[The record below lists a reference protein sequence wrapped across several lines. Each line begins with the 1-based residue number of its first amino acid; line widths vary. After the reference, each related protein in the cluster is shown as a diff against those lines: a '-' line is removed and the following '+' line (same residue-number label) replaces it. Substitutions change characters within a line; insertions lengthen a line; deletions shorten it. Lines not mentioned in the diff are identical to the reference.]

1 MGISNTYQSNF
12 MFITQFFER
21 LKKLQ
26 SCFLLVALTAF
37 QGYAWATLG
46 ASVTLLPGQ
55 PTDIYPGQT
64 TQLVITLS
72 NDSTAADITNVA
84 FNSSLP
90 GVLPNGLK
98 IAGSATYTCTNSA
111 GSVSAQG
118 ILTATDGT
126 QTLSLSGAV
135 IPAAAFTAPP
145 PPQVPVLING
155 FCTITL
161 PLTAGT
167 SDGSAATHTFTI
179 PSGSISGIQ
188 NSAPVTNTGA
198 VSQSVNVRALTRPEI
213 SKNFSSSTLVL
224 GGGTATLT
232 ITVANSNPVP
242 IANFSVT
249 DVFPEL
255 GLNGGIIRVAT
266 PPNATSSCTAT
277 GSAAIFSPAPGD
289 KTVTASA
296 GTLPANGS
304 CTLTVRVEAD
314 HTNGAFTTG
323 ARSNVINAATQFSN
337 DVGIAAAANASAN
350 ITVNSPL
357 GVTKSVSPPA
367 IQSGTTGSF
376 TITFSNS
383 SNTPLNIV
391 SFTDSPIDGITGN
404 AYGLLVDT
412 TSTTCVGGVTT
423 TTPNSQGVTLTGGT
437 IPAGGSCS
445 VTINFTG
452 TVQTAYTTIT
462 YTNTINQG
470 AVDVGNPTIV
480 SEPRSAA
487 VTVYDVLNI
496 NKTVTP
502 ANAAPGSA
510 VRYSVTVENWSGS
523 ALNNLVITDVL
534 SNGQTFL
541 NGTINGINYSPTTNC
556 TSVTTSN
563 ATGASTV
570 VLTIDSVPALS
581 VGPPLVPGS
590 CTVNFWVMTS
600 VSGGAY
606 SNQLGPGSVCSGAIC
621 NGSSS
626 GGASGNTVDTLVV
639 AKTFSHAG
647 TTQPPSP
654 LARPEG
660 TIVRMAFTLS
670 NRSINPLTNV
680 NIADT
685 LPVSGTEQLRIAN
698 PSNAATTCG
707 GVITADPGTSSV
719 ALNGGTVPARASS
732 AGVPGTGAEGVCALY
747 VDVVGAA
754 GSYDN
759 TAVVTANQ
767 TYANNTAAPLS
778 VNSNNATLTYLSTLS
793 ASKSFSPALV
803 SSGGRS
809 TLRIRVGNS
818 GAVALT
824 NVAVTDPLPSGMV
837 VANPSNAYTTC
848 AGSTSITAVSGSNSA
863 GLTGAL
869 IAGNGNCDFIFDV
882 IATGNTNWVNTIPAG
897 NITAD
902 GGVRNQTPVSA
913 TLAYQI
919 PVGLS
924 VAKSTF
930 PGTLTFPG
938 QASELTIT
946 LTNGGTAVSNL
957 SLTDYFTLDGTANTA
972 PNGMVIAAI
981 TRGLTTC
988 PGGGVLAQPGG
999 RSVTVSGVTLAPNAS
1014 CTVKVN
1020 VTSTATGGITNI
1032 IPPGSIA
1039 NDQGLSNSGQAST
1052 SLATQSNIGVTKQFT
1067 PNLVKPGERSRL
1079 RITFFNP
1086 TAQPAAQV
1094 SVTDT
1099 LPTGV
1104 TVPAGANPTT
1114 TCAGAALA
1122 VPSAN
1127 QVQIS
1132 GANLAAANGAIAAS
1146 CQAEID
1152 VMVSSAGEYI
1162 NTIPAGAVTANV
1174 GGATV
1179 SNATPATDTLRA
1191 MSPLMVN
1198 KAFSDL
1204 TLDAGNPAG
1213 FTTGVDNKA
1222 PGASATMTIR
1232 LNNPNAS
1239 TLTAIAFTD
1248 LLPSGLV
1255 LSASPNA
1262 ISTCPGATLQ
1272 AAPSGT
1278 TVSLTG
1284 ATLAPAAFCTVTA
1297 SVLSNISGVYT
1308 NVIPTG
1314 SVTSFEGVRNEEPSS
1329 ARIVISTPP
1338 TVSKQFS
1345 PAVIP
1350 PGGISRLSIV
1360 LGNSN
1365 SVAMTLEAAL
1375 VDTLPIAPGNIV
1387 VAATP
1392 NVVSSCSGAITASP
1406 GTGTVTLA
1414 SGGTIPPGGCMISVD
1429 VTGTSAGVHTNN
1441 IPAGALQTN
1450 FGNNQT
1456 AANTTLRI
1464 STQGFISG
1472 RVFTDNNLIPNGS
1485 YDAGTDTPLAGVSIE
1500 LRSGATCAGTL
1511 VETKATDMLGNY
1523 LFFNLSAGTF
1533 SVCQL
1538 AQPAGTHNGVTT
1550 AGTITSVNG
1559 SSGSAGLASNPSPT
1573 TSQIIGIVLNNNLA
1587 GDSISGSPNNNFAE
1601 IVLSSIS
1608 GTVFLD
1614 FNNNG
1619 VQNGA
1624 DTGIA
1629 AVDLVLGGYSY
1640 GINGLDNGGTGDDVA
1655 VALNTTTDGN
1665 GNYSFGSLYPGRYS
1679 ITQPTQPPATS
1690 NGITTPG
1697 QVPNGGTVATATGV
1711 LVLPSRLTGLILP
1724 PNTASTGN
1732 NFAEIPN
1739 GRTLSGQVFLD
1750 FNNNGLVDGR
1760 DYGLAGQSI
1769 QLTGVD
1775 VNGNAVSR
1783 SLNTNNDGSYSFTLL
1798 PEGTFTIIQPNQPTG
1813 TTNGQTLVGS
1823 TGGTATTVNIVP
1835 STISGINL
1843 TGVNTVS
1850 GDNNFAELPGLVPDL
1865 TLSKSHTPA
1874 AFGEGSSTGFFTL
1887 SPRNIG
1893 LAATNGTVTIVDTL
1907 PSGMTLAAPATG
1919 NGWVCT
1925 GVIGASTIS
1934 CTSNEVIAANG
1945 GVGNPISLRVAVATG
1960 TAGSI
1965 LTNQAQV
1972 SCACEP
1978 SGFQGNN
1985 MAIDLVAIS
1994 TSARVSGVVWRDLN
2008 HNRVRDSG
2016 ETLIPNWGVE
2026 LLLGGM
2032 VVATTST
2039 DANGA
2044 YAFASVAPGAGYQ
2057 IRFREAISRAIY
2069 GYAVTNEQGIVP
2081 NNNAR
2086 DTGSTT
2092 PNTGTNNGNP
2102 GGADLSS
2109 QDGTLASLKLLAGDN
2124 IIEQSLPLDP
2134 SGVVYDSVKRQ
2145 PVAGAVVEFGRVIA
2159 GTFTA
2164 LPGYCLV
2171 GGTSSITT
2179 SADGYYE
2186 FLLLPGPPAGCP
2198 GSGSYTLR
2206 VTSPSG
2212 YLPAPSLLIPPCG
2225 QPGSSGSASLSV
2237 GSGLTLVQLSG
2248 SAPAS
2253 GIPNHPGLAGACP
2266 ASTPLTAVA
2275 QGSTQYYYNF
2285 SLTLGVSGNVVNN
2298 HIPIDPV
2305 LSGAIVMSKS
2315 TPLVN
2320 VTRGQLVPY
2329 TFTATNTLSATLTNI
2344 NIRDQI
2350 PPGFRYRLGSATLN
2364 GVPAE
2369 PTVTGRDLIWP
2380 NLSFISGERKTWKM
2394 LLTVGSGVGEG
2405 LYTNS
2410 VWSVNNIINA
2420 TISNIATATV
2430 RIVPD
2435 PAFDCSDIIGKVF
2448 DDKNANGYQDE
2459 GEPGLANVR
2468 LATARG
2474 LLVTTDPDG
2483 RFHVTCA
2490 DVPQADRGAN
2500 FVMKLDERTLPT
2512 GYRLTTENPRDV
2524 RVTRGKMVKLNFGAT
2539 VHRVVHLELDAR
2551 AFSPD
2556 TLDLIS
2562 SGSAQL
2568 KTLPEKL
2575 QQRPSILRIIYRLTQ
2590 DENNELARKRLDQLE
2605 LRVSSLWEQAIRPG
2619 QKRQTLIIETELV
2632 GGAR

>member
-1 MGISNTYQSNF
+1 
-12 MFITQFFER
+12 
-21 LKKLQ
+21 
-26 SCFLLVALTAF
+26 
-37 QGYAWATLG
+37 
-46 ASVTLLPGQ
+46 
-55 PTDIYPGQT
+55 
-64 TQLVITLS
+64 
-72 NDSTAADITNVA
+72 
-84 FNSSLP
+84 
-90 GVLPNGLK
+90 
-98 IAGSATYTCTNSA
+98 
-111 GSVSAQG
+111 
-118 ILTATDGT
+118 
-126 QTLSLSGAV
+126 
-135 IPAAAFTAPP
+135 
-145 PPQVPVLING
+145 
-155 FCTITL
+155 
-161 PLTAGT
+161 
-167 SDGSAATHTFTI
+167 
-179 PSGSISGIQ
+179 
-188 NSAPVTNTGA
+188 
-198 VSQSVNVRALTRPEI
+198 
-213 SKNFSSSTLVL
+213 
-224 GGGTATLT
+224 
-232 ITVANSNPVP
+232 
-242 IANFSVT
+242 
-249 DVFPEL
+249 
-255 GLNGGIIRVAT
+255 
-266 PPNATSSCTAT
+266 
-277 GSAAIFSPAPGD
+277 
-289 KTVTASA
+289 
-296 GTLPANGS
+296 
-304 CTLTVRVEAD
+304 
-314 HTNGAFTTG
+314 
-323 ARSNVINAATQFSN
+323 
-337 DVGIAAAANASAN
+337 
-350 ITVNSPL
+350 
-357 GVTKSVSPPA
+357 
-367 IQSGTTGSF
+367 
-376 TITFSNS
+376 
-383 SNTPLNIV
+383 
-391 SFTDSPIDGITGN
+391 
-404 AYGLLVDT
+404 
-412 TSTTCVGGVTT
+412 
-423 TTPNSQGVTLTGGT
+423 
-437 IPAGGSCS
+437 
-445 VTINFTG
+445 
-452 TVQTAYTTIT
+452 
-462 YTNTINQG
+462 
-470 AVDVGNPTIV
+470 
-480 SEPRSAA
+480 
-487 VTVYDVLNI
+487 
-496 NKTVTP
+496 
-502 ANAAPGSA
+502 
-510 VRYSVTVENWSGS
+510 
-523 ALNNLVITDVL
+523 
-534 SNGQTFL
+534 
-541 NGTINGINYSPTTNC
+541 
-556 TSVTTSN
+556 
-563 ATGASTV
+563 
-570 VLTIDSVPALS
+570 
-581 VGPPLVPGS
+581 
-590 CTVNFWVMTS
+590 
-600 VSGGAY
+600 
-606 SNQLGPGSVCSGAIC
+606 
-621 NGSSS
+621 
-626 GGASGNTVDTLVV
+626 
-639 AKTFSHAG
+639 
-647 TTQPPSP
+647 
-654 LARPEG
+654 
-660 TIVRMAFTLS
+660 
-670 NRSINPLTNV
+670 
-680 NIADT
+680 
-685 LPVSGTEQLRIAN
+685 
-698 PSNAATTCG
+698 
-707 GVITADPGTSSV
+707 
-719 ALNGGTVPARASS
+719 
-732 AGVPGTGAEGVCALY
+732 
-747 VDVVGAA
+747 
-754 GSYDN
+754 
-759 TAVVTANQ
+759 
-767 TYANNTAAPLS
+767 
-778 VNSNNATLTYLSTLS
+778 
-793 ASKSFSPALV
+793 
-803 SSGGRS
+803 
-809 TLRIRVGNS
+809 
-818 GAVALT
+818 
-824 NVAVTDPLPSGMV
+824 
-837 VANPSNAYTTC
+837 
-848 AGSTSITAVSGSNSA
+848 
-863 GLTGAL
+863 
-869 IAGNGNCDFIFDV
+869 
-882 IATGNTNWVNTIPAG
+882 
-897 NITAD
+897 
-902 GGVRNQTPVSA
+902 
-913 TLAYQI
+913 
-919 PVGLS
+919 
-924 VAKSTF
+924 
-930 PGTLTFPG
+930 
-938 QASELTIT
+938 
-946 LTNGGTAVSNL
+946 
-957 SLTDYFTLDGTANTA
+957 
-972 PNGMVIAAI
+972 
-981 TRGLTTC
+981 
-988 PGGGVLAQPGG
+988 
-999 RSVTVSGVTLAPNAS
+999 
-1014 CTVKVN
+1014 
-1020 VTSTATGGITNI
+1020 
-1032 IPPGSIA
+1032 
-1039 NDQGLSNSGQAST
+1039 
-1052 SLATQSNIGVTKQFT
+1052 
-1067 PNLVKPGERSRL
+1067 
-1079 RITFFNP
+1079 
-1086 TAQPAAQV
+1086 
-1094 SVTDT
+1094 
-1099 LPTGV
+1099 
-1104 TVPAGANPTT
+1104 
-1114 TCAGAALA
+1114 
-1122 VPSAN
+1122 
-1127 QVQIS
+1127 
-1132 GANLAAANGAIAAS
+1132 
-1146 CQAEID
+1146 
-1152 VMVSSAGEYI
+1152 
-1162 NTIPAGAVTANV
+1162 
-1174 GGATV
+1174 
-1179 SNATPATDTLRA
+1179 
-1191 MSPLMVN
+1191 
-1198 KAFSDL
+1198 
-1204 TLDAGNPAG
+1204 
-1213 FTTGVDNKA
+1213 
-1222 PGASATMTIR
+1222 
-1232 LNNPNAS
+1232 
-1239 TLTAIAFTD
+1239 
-1248 LLPSGLV
+1248 
-1255 LSASPNA
+1255 
-1262 ISTCPGATLQ
+1262 
-1272 AAPSGT
+1272 
-1278 TVSLTG
+1278 
-1284 ATLAPAAFCTVTA
+1284 
-1297 SVLSNISGVYT
+1297 
-1308 NVIPTG
+1308 
-1314 SVTSFEGVRNEEPSS
+1314 
-1329 ARIVISTPP
+1329 
-1338 TVSKQFS
+1338 
-1345 PAVIP
+1345 
-1350 PGGISRLSIV
+1350 
-1360 LGNSN
+1360 
-1365 SVAMTLEAAL
+1365 
-1375 VDTLPIAPGNIV
+1375 
-1387 VAATP
+1387 
-1392 NVVSSCSGAITASP
+1392 
-1406 GTGTVTLA
+1406 
-1414 SGGTIPPGGCMISVD
+1414 
-1429 VTGTSAGVHTNN
+1429 
-1441 IPAGALQTN
+1441 
-1450 FGNNQT
+1450 
-1456 AANTTLRI
+1456 
-1464 STQGFISG
+1464 
-1472 RVFTDNNLIPNGS
+1472 
-1485 YDAGTDTPLAGVSIE
+1485 
-1500 LRSGATCAGTL
+1500 
-1511 VETKATDMLGNY
+1511 
-1523 LFFNLSAGTF
+1523 
-1533 SVCQL
+1533 
-1538 AQPAGTHNGVTT
+1538 
-1550 AGTITSVNG
+1550 
-1559 SSGSAGLASNPSPT
+1559 
-1573 TSQIIGIVLNNNLA
+1573 
-1587 GDSISGSPNNNFAE
+1587 
-1601 IVLSSIS
+1601 
-1608 GTVFLD
+1608 
-1614 FNNNG
+1614 
-1619 VQNGA
+1619 
-1624 DTGIA
+1624 
-1629 AVDLVLGGYSY
+1629 
-1640 GINGLDNGGTGDDVA
+1640 
-1655 VALNTTTDGN
+1655 
-1665 GNYSFGSLYPGRYS
+1665 
-1679 ITQPTQPPATS
+1679 
-1690 NGITTPG
+1690 
-1697 QVPNGGTVATATGV
+1697 V

-2225 QPGSSGSASLSV
+2225 QPGSSG
-2237 GSGLTLVQLSG
+2237 
-2248 SAPAS
+2248 
-2253 GIPNHPGLAGACP
+2253 LAGACP

-2468 LATARG
+2468 LATAR
-2474 LLVTTDPDG
+2474 
-2483 RFHVTCA
+2483 
-2490 DVPQADRGAN
+2490 
-2500 FVMKLDERTLPT
+2500 
-2512 GYRLTTENPRDV
+2512 
-2524 RVTRGKMVKLNFGAT
+2524 VTRGKMVKLNFGAT